1 MVRVYTD
8 HPELLNDLGEVIR
21 LYLPMEEVVPAEN
34 GETAPFISAV
44 MEESGDTWRAV
55 CTADMDGARAEYV
68 YLHPNVGGGELNRKR
83 YRKRCMKIAVFR
95 ALGKVYKDARLPWG
109 SLTGIRPTRLLREL
123 IAEKGEKEAL
133 RFMAEEFDVTPEKL
147 ALAKEIVDIQRPF
160 MDVAD
165 RDVDVYIGIPFCRTR
180 GL

>member
-133 RFMAEEFDVTPEKL
+133 RFMAEEFDATRKSSPW
-147 ALAKEIVDIQRPF
+147 QR
-160 MDVAD
+160 
-165 RDVDVYIGIPFCRTR
+165 R
-180 GL
+180 

>member
-34 GETAPFISAV
+34 GEAAPFISAV

-68 YLHPNVGGGELNRKR
+68 YLHPNVGGGVGLEQQGSGVRGE
-83 YRKRCMKIAVFR
+83 AVAAAGVVAGVFPQCAG
-95 ALGKVYKDARLPWG
+95 ALRH
-109 SLTGIRPTRLLREL
+109 
-123 IAEKGEKEAL
+123 IAEVAV
-133 RFMAEEFDVTPEKL
+133 DL
-147 ALAKEIVDIQRPF
+147 AQ
-160 MDVAD
+160 
-165 RDVDVYIGIPFCRTR
+165 
-180 GL
+180 

>member
-55 CTADMDGARAEYV
+55 CTADMDGARAEYA

-95 ALGKVYKDARLPWG
+95 ALGKVYKL
-109 SLTGIRPTRLLREL
+109 SLIHISEPTR
-123 IAEKGEKEAL
+123 
-133 RFMAEEFDVTPEKL
+133 P
-147 ALAKEIVDIQRPF
+147 
-160 MDVAD
+160 
-165 RDVDVYIGIPFCRTR
+165 
-180 GL
+180 

>member
-1 MVRVYTD
+1 MVRVHTD
-8 HPELLNDLGEVIR
+8 HPEFLNDLGEVIR

-68 YLHPNVGGGELNRKR
+68 YLHPAVGGGELNKKR

-109 SLTGIRPTRLLREL
+109 VFP
-123 IAEKGEKEAL
+123 
-133 RFMAEEFDVTPEKL
+133 
-147 ALAKEIVDIQRPF
+147 
-160 MDVAD
+160 
-165 RDVDVYIGIPFCRTR
+165 
-180 GL
+180 

>member
-34 GETAPFISAV
+34 GETVPFISAV

-55 CTADMDGARAEYV
+55 CTADTDGARAEYV

-123 IAEKGEKEAL
+123 IAEKGEKESRVGTRYGGL
-133 RFMAEEFDVTPEKL
+133 FQGCGREAERSYGNEGFDQP
-147 ALAKEIVDIQRPF
+147 Q
-160 MDVAD
+160 
-165 RDVDVYIGIPFCRTR
+165 G
-180 GL
+180 

>member
-68 YLHPNVGGGELNRKR
+68 YIHPNVGGGELNRKR

-95 ALGKVYKDARLPWG
+95 ALGKVYKDTRLPWG
-109 SLTGIRPTRLLREL
+109 SLTGIRPTRLLREREGFPAML
-123 IAEKGEKEAL
+123 AIVLSSRLEEVRARICAQLGE
-133 RFMAEEFDVTPEKL
+133 
-147 ALAKEIVDIQRPF
+147 AKEVSSASSYLSS
-160 MDVAD
+160 V
-165 RDVDVYIGIPFCRTR
+165 CRA
-180 GL
+180 L